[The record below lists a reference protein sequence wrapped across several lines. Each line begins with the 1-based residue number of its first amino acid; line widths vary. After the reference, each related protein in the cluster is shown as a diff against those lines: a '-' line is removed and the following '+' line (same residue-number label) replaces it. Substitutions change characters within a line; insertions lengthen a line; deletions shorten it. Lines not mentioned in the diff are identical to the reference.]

1 MPKGVWFLFA
11 GMHQVIIYYS
21 FLISFLRQD
30 SQVTVRTL
38 KFLSGLS
45 SLLVRTLKFA
55 SGLPHQDDSAEGAHG
70 SKGGLGVYHSLLGGR
85 GRRVAVKEGGSLVGG
100 TCEHCEDRAP
110 SGLRQDSIRTLS
122 RLCQDSVSAVDA
134 PRSSVGKVSCPSG
147 QRTQVRTPVAE
158 WSGKSNCGRMVR
170 EVKITGGIRHHRY
183 AHRRPK
189 CQEGRH

>member
-70 SKGGLGVYHSLLGGR
+70 SKGGLGVYHSLLGG
-85 GRRVAVKEGGSLVGG
+85 GEEGL
-100 TCEHCEDRAP
+100 
-110 SGLRQDSIRTLS
+110 Q
-122 RLCQDSVSAVDA
+122 
-134 PRSSVGKVSCPSG
+134 
-147 QRTQVRTPVAE
+147 
-158 WSGKSNCGRMVR
+158 
-170 EVKITGGIRHHRY
+170 
-183 AHRRPK
+183 
-189 CQEGRH
+189 